1 MTDLS
6 DVRLPLAEQAFA
18 VANTPLFLLRKL
30 RSDPAVLEI
39 ARVAQPKA
47 ILSALK
53 KSLRRK
59 PKTLSDAVRPYVYL
73 VALSMT
79 RDLMRME
86 EAARLASR
94 HSDWFSYIAKLVLDT
109 LQPTSFNNMQIPR
122 TLMSS
127 STTTSSS
134 APTRT
139 EIVAVR
145 S

>member
-59 PKTLSDAVRPYVYL
+59 PKTLSDAVSPYVYL

-79 RDLMRME
+79 RDLGWME
-86 EAARLASR
+86 EAARTRCSLCR
-94 HSDWFSYIAKLVLDT
+94 LVLVYRESGPRY
-109 LQPTSFNNMQIPR
+109 LPTDLIRECADSEHANALRYNDRQ
-122 TLMSS
+122 
-127 STTTSSS
+127 
-134 APTRT
+134 
-139 EIVAVR
+139 
-145 S
+145 